1 MSPRILAYCALSLIL
16 ALYVVGFVSHGIL
29 RHLVQTAPVWPIVIL
44 GWKGSK
50 YTQWMALACFLF
62 WLFLMSLIWLFLLG
76 WSHVISGT
84 FSPIEIAMTLVVGG
98 AAILGIIVALRAR
111 TSVRALV
118 AMASFVVFL
127 LIQFC
132 AVRISFLPRIAHD

>member
-44 GWKGSK
+44 GWKRSE

-76 WSHVISGT
+76 WSHVI
-84 FSPIEIAMTLVVGG
+84 
-98 AAILGIIVALRAR
+98 
-111 TSVRALV
+111 
-118 AMASFVVFL
+118 
-127 LIQFC
+127 
-132 AVRISFLPRIAHD
+132 